1 MRPRLVRV
9 RRLPRVPLWAVAL
22 LAIWGTMVLAAT
34 VLSARTGRPVTLCP
48 LKLLTGLPCP
58 ACGTTRGLL
67 ALANGDWAGPWRH
80 NPLAF
85 ALLAGAA
92 GLLAFRLVA
101 GRTIR
106 LDLSARQRIA
116 AIVLSAAL
124 LAANWAY
131 VILVVH

>member
-1 MRPRLVRV
+1 
-9 RRLPRVPLWAVAL
+9 
-22 LAIWGTMVLAAT
+22 MVLAAT
-34 VLSARTGRPVTLCP
+34 VLSARAGRPVTLCP
-48 LKLLTGLPCP
+48 FKLLTGLPCP

-67 ALANGDWAGPWRH
+67 ALAGGDWGGPWRQ

-85 ALLAGAA
+85 SLLAGAA
-92 GLLAFRLVA
+92 GLLGFRLIA
-101 GRTIR
+101 ARTIR

-124 LAANWAY
+124 LIANWAY